1 VAWGLGWQVGADFA
15 LGSRVSVGVAYER
28 TQLDDVI
35 TVPSGSYV
43 TLYNIRTSQV
53 VGRLSIRP

>member
-1 VAWGLGWQVGADFA
+1 
-15 LGSRVSVGVAYER
+15 
-28 TQLDDVI
+28 VI